1 MSVNPGRLYNSVDE
15 LMKQFDTAVG
25 KRFKE
30 LDVNHRLV
38 GNGNKGVLGQIVE
51 EGVFHYPIN
60 SDHNADFPNLGI
72 ELKTTGIWNRKRD
85 ISAKE
90 RLPLC
95 AFDYIA
101 TENTPFEDSYV
112 WSKCKSLLIAIYE
125 YLDGMP
131 YGEMML
137 LKGFLHAF
145 TKSDIEVIKND
156 YEILQNKI
164 KAGKADE
171 ISETDTNYLSAC
183 TSGAGHGKKDVT
195 ASRHFGID
203 LKPRKFAL
211 KGGYMTQIIRK
222 ILTKQEVESI
232 IEAAELKENSIE
244 DIITSR
250 FKPYFG
256 KKESELIDLL
266 GKPTDSKNRFERYVA
281 AMLGAKGKV
290 NSVEEFAKANIQL
303 KTIRL
308 EENGT
313 IEQNMSFPAFS
324 FIDVANQEWEDSEF
338 REMMTN
344 QKFLFAI
351 FENINGEYVFKKIK
365 FWSIPDSILDNDG
378 QKVFNELKDVL
389 LSGNIVRGFQTQK
402 DGKVIRLNNFP
413 KSASNPYIHIRP
425 HGQDG
430 GDTNPLPVPD
440 KLTGLTEY
448 TKQCFWLKKSY
459 ILSVIKGN

>member
-1 MSVNPGRLYNSVDE
+1 MSVVSGRLYNSVKE
-15 LMKQFDTAVG
+15 LMKQFDTAIG

-30 LDVNHRLV
+30 LDINHRLV

-95 AFDYIA
+95 AFDYIE
-101 TENTPFEDSYV
+101 TSTKSFEDSYV
-112 WSKCKSLLIAIYE
+112 WKKCKNLLIAIYE
-125 YLDGMP
+125 YLEGKP
-131 YGEMML
+131 YGDMML

-164 KAGKADE
+164 LAGKAAE

-183 TSGAGHGKKDVT
+183 TAGAGHGKTDKT
-195 ASRHFGID
+195 ASRHFGVD

-211 KGGYMTQIIRK
+211 KGGYMTQIIRS

-232 IEAAELKENSIE
+232 IKAAELKENSIE
-244 DIITSR
+244 DIILAR
-250 FKPYFG
+250 LNPFIG
-256 KKESELIDLL
+256 KTESELIQLL
-266 GKPTDSKNRFERYVA
+266 GKETESKNRFERYVA
-281 AMLGAKGKV
+281 AMIGAKGKV
-290 NSVEEFAKANIQL
+290 NDVEEFSKANIQL
-303 KTIRL
+303 KTVRL
-308 EENGT
+308 EANGT

-324 FIDVANQEWEDSEF
+324 FIDIVNQEWEDSEF

-344 QKFLFAI
+344 QKFLFVV
-351 FENINGEYVFKKIK
+351 FENINGEYVFKKTK
-365 FWSIPDSILDNDG
+365 FWSIPDEILDNDG
-378 QKVFNELKDVL
+378 QKVFNELKEVL
-389 LSGNIVRGFQTQK
+389 LNGNIVRGFQTQAN
-402 DGKVIRLNNFP
+402 GKVIRLNNFP
-413 KSASNPYIHIRP
+413 KSSSNPYIHIRP
-425 HGQDG
+425 HGQNG
-430 GDTNPLPVPD
+430 ADTNILPVPD
-440 KLTGLTEY
+440 KLTGATEY

-459 ILSVIKGN
+459 VLKVINEE